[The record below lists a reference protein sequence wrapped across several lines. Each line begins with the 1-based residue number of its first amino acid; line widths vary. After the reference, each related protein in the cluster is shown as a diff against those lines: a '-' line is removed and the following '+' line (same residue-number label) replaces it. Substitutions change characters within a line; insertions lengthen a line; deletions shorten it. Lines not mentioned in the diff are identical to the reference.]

1 MGAGG
6 HGGAADAFGPRYG
19 AQPGTPQGFA
29 DPCQIPHSQAPVP
42 QGCHPSQVSIG
53 VPGGNF
59 AGGFAQTPQFGA
71 PQFGAPQ
78 THGAQFA
85 TGQYGS
91 HADVQGRPGLRGLKT
106 QRKRKPRFRG
116 ALDLG
121 VEKSVG
127 GTLLDYDASGV
138 PSPTASYNPYVYTEG
153 RSEGTRV
160 GGTLVRTR
168 YYGDSRD
175 STGQRRRSD
184 GSEYLV
190 PNPDGS
196 GTLIAD
202 PDILTFAELAP
213 YDTVNEPTISF
224 DDVWSTPAT
233 VGLSGEYI
241 LNNRATLFGRVGYAT
256 AEGRNGAA
264 ASVTGTAYRE
274 VTAQEYDETG
284 AAIGD
289 PVVNRTFLPDQ
300 TTFATFGYDFSDMR
314 RIDLEAGGRFYLSP
328 VAGQS
333 TGRTVTP
340 FLGASAG
347 VSHYN
352 EVTYKTN
359 QQQLSY
365 ESAFDGEP
373 QLYDVTVNPAQG
385 QNATSQLYDA
395 QWVPTGRLA
404 VGAEW
409 QVTPRTALAF
419 ETGLKIDGARDYS
432 NGSGGDTNLSVPVTL
447 RGSFNF

>member
-1 MGAGG
+1 MGAGAGAGG
-6 HGGAADAFGPRYG
+6 HGGSADAFGPRYG
-19 AQPGTPQGFA
+19 AQPGTPQGFV

-53 VPGGNF
+53 VPGGSF
-59 AGGFAQTPQFGA
+59 AGGFAQT

-106 QRKRKPRFRG
+106 ERKRKPRFRG

-127 GTLLDYDASGV
+127 GTLLDYQASGI

-160 GGTLVRTR
+160 GGTLIQTR
-168 YYGDSRD
+168 YYGDSRESTGRRRDSDGEPFAD
-175 STGQRRRSD
+175 STGI
-184 GSEYLV
+184 
-190 PNPDGS
+190 P
-196 GTLIAD
+196 
-202 PDILTFAELAP
+202 TFAELAP

-274 VTAQEYDETG
+274 VTRQEYDEFG
-284 AAIGD
+284 APIGD
-289 PVVNRTFLPDQ
+289 PIVNTTFQPDQ

-314 RIDLEAGGRFYLSP
+314 RLDLEAGGRLYMNP
-328 VAGQS
+328 IAGKS

-340 FLGASAG
+340 FVGASAG
-347 VSHYN
+347 ASRYN

-365 ESAFDGEP
+365 ESVFEGTP
-373 QLYDVTVNPAQG
+373 QLYEVTVNPAQG
-385 QNATSQLYDA
+385 ANATSQLYDA